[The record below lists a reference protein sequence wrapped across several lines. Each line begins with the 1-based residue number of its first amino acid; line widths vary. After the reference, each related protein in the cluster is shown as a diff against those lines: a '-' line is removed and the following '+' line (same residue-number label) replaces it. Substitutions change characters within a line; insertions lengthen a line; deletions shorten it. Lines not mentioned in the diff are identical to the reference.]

1 MSRVYLFFALLYM
14 VFLNLK
20 AQQVFDNQG
29 ALIRSDQNQ
38 KNIYLVFS
46 GHDFYEGFDHVL
58 SVLEKKKI
66 QGSFFLT
73 GDFVRM
79 QTGLTK
85 RMAAEGHFI
94 GAHSDKHLLYCDW
107 EKRDSLLLSQKKI
120 KKDILDN
127 LNELKVLGI
136 EPTYFLPPYEWYN
149 QEVVEI
155 ARELGQETINF
166 SPGTRSNADYTTP
179 EMSNYL
185 SSDEIMES
193 IYSFEYANGMNGFH
207 LLIHPGTS
215 PYRTDKLYFRLESLL
230 NSLEER
236 GYRFERF

>member
-1 MSRVYLFFALLYM
+1 MF
-14 VFLNLK
+14 FLNLK

-38 KNIYLVFS
+38 KNIYLIFS

-58 SVLEKKKI
+58 SVLERKKI

-85 RMAAEGHFI
+85 RIAAEGHFI

-107 EKRDSLLLSQKKI
+107 EKRDSLLYSQEDI

-127 LNELKVLGI
+127 LIELKRLDI
-136 EPTYFLPPYEWYN
+136 EPEYFLPPFEWYN
-149 QEVVEI
+149 QQVVEI
-155 ARELGQETINF
+155 ARELDQQTINF

-179 EMSNYL
+179 SMNNYL
-185 SSDEIMES
+185 SSDEILKS
-193 IYSFEYANGMNGFH
+193 IYKYESENGMNGFH

-215 PYRTDKLYFRLESLL
+215 SERDDKLYLRLESLL
-230 NSLEER
+230 NSLEQR
-236 GYRFERF
+236 GYHFERF